1 MLVDSRNLPVRL
13 GARLGG
19 GGEGEVYEVPGS
31 IGGIDA
37 AKLYAVPERTAERHT
52 KLEVMIAHAPEDP
65 TRDLG
70 HATLAW
76 PRDLLFDGAFVG
88 FLMPRVEPGCPKLT
102 RFIHPSLYPDLFSWR
117 HQIEIAANLAGG
129 LAALHAAGYVVGDLK
144 GENVHVTP
152 SCLVTFVD
160 CDSIQLRD
168 PATGRVFRCPKGTA
182 EYTAPELQG
191 VDFRTVDRTESSD
204 AFALAVMICQLL
216 MAGTHPFAGGRGP
229 TREENITR
237 GETFLLGG
245 RPPLTA
251 PPSSVIPPE
260 VRALLIACFTN
271 KPKDRPAVREI
282 AEALAA
288 SRERILLCQRRP
300 DHHAYGDHLASCP
313 WCEYEQ
319 RVGID
324 LYGPKPKPAP
334 RPQRPAAQWVSAP
347 SASPVSRPPAQAA
360 VTPPR
365 QPLSRRTIG
374 FAALLLALVLVYVA
388 TRVPPRTHAGEPP
401 PPPPPPPRAAEIR
414 VTPSEVDRLRA
425 NVENSLRRAAEFSE
439 VEQREGLD
447 TAVLR
452 DSALSDLIFVRV
464 GRFEMS
470 SYETPNGAYARCVE
484 AKACRPPA
492 VKADLTDSGKRFHP
506 VVWVSWKDAD
516 AFCRW
521 IGGRLPTE
529 AEWDAAA
536 ASPRKAG
543 APDSGNA
550 SGQDG
555 VDRWNGIA
563 PVASMQPNQF
573 GIYDLAGNARE
584 WVAGDEGGLRIL
596 RGGAWD
602 QPRDQVR
609 TSTREVVPANARTPA
624 VGFRCARSL

>member
-1 MLVDSRNLPVRL
+1 MLADSQSHPVRL
-13 GARLGG
+13 GSRLGG
-19 GGEGEVYEVPGS
+19 GGEGEVYEVEGS
-31 IGGIDA
+31 LDA
-37 AKLYAVPERTAERHT
+37 AKIYAPAERTAERQA
-52 KLEVMIAHAPEDP
+52 KLEVMIEHAPEDP

-229 TREENITR
+229 TREENISR
-237 GETFLLGG
+237 SESFLLGG

-251 PPSSVIPPE
+251 PPASVIPPE
-260 VRALLIACFTN
+260 VRALLTACFRN
-271 KPKDRPAVREI
+271 RPKDRPAAREI

-288 SRERILLCQRRP
+288 SRDRIILCQRRP
-300 DHHAYGDHLASCP
+300 DHHAYGDQLASCP

-324 LYGPKPKPAP
+324 PYGPKPKPVPA
-334 RPQRPAAQWVSAP
+334 PQRRAPQWAGAP
-347 SASPVSRPPAQAA
+347 SSPPVSRPPARAA

-365 QPLSRRTIG
+365 RPLPARTKG
-374 FAALLLALVLVYVA
+374 FAVLLLALVLVYIA
-388 TRVPPRTHAGEPP
+388 TRIPPRTHAGEPLP
-401 PPPPPPPRAAEIR
+401 PPPEAPRTTPEIR
-414 VTPSEVDRLRA
+414 VTPSKVDQMRTVA
-425 NVENSLRRAAEFSE
+425 ENEMRRMSEFSE

-452 DSALSDLIFVRV
+452 DSALSDLIFVPV

-484 AKACRPPA
+484 AQACRPPLSR
-492 VKADLTDSGKRFHP
+492 ADLEDKGRQFHP
-506 VVWVSWKDAD
+506 VVGVSWKDAD
-516 AFCRW
+516 TFCRW
-521 IGGRLPTE
+521 IGGRLPSETE
-529 AEWDAAA
+529 WNAADVGPPA
-536 ASPRKAG
+536 TGGTGP
-543 APDSGNA
+543 APVESGPQNRLGLYGLSGNVKEWLA
-550 SGQDG
+550 ADTAEESGLKVLRG
-555 VDRWNGIA
+555 A
-563 PVASMQPNQF
+563 
-573 GIYDLAGNARE
+573 ARE
-584 WVAGDEGGLRIL
+584 TAPAGSRSPEI
-596 RGGAWD
+596 
-602 QPRDQVR
+602 
-609 TSTREVVPANARTPA
+609 
-624 VGFRCARSL
+624 GFRCARSR

>member
-1 MLVDSRNLPVRL
+1 MLVDSRNRPVRL

-19 GGEGEVYEVPGS
+19 GGEGEVYEVAGT
-31 IGGIDA
+31 DA
-37 AKLYAVPERTAERHT
+37 AKIYAPAERTAERRA
-52 KLEVMIAHAPEDP
+52 KLEVMIEHAPEDP

-76 PRDLLFDGAFVG
+76 PRELLSEGTFVG

-168 PATGRVFRCPKGTA
+168 PATGRVFRCPKGTP

-191 VDFRTVDRTESSD
+191 VDFHTVDRTQSSD
-204 AFALAVMICQLL
+204 AFALAVMVCQLL

-229 TREENITR
+229 TREENIAR
-237 GETFLLGG
+237 GESFLLGG
-245 RPPLTA
+245 RPPLSA
-251 PPSSVIPPE
+251 PPASVIPPE
-260 VRALLIACFTN
+260 VRGLLIACFRN
-271 KPKDRPAVREI
+271 KPEDRPAVREI

-288 SRERILLCQRRP
+288 SRGRIVLCQRRP

-324 LYGPKPKPAP
+324 PYGPKPKPAP

-347 SASPVSRPPAQAA
+347 SAPPVSRPPVQAA

-365 QPLSRRTIG
+365 RPLARRTMG
-374 FAALLLALVLVYVA
+374 FAALLLALVLVYIA

-401 PPPPPPPRAAEIR
+401 PPPAPEVLPATQPEIR
-414 VTPSEVDRLRA
+414 VTPSQAERLQTQTA
-425 NVENSLRRAAEFSE
+425 NTLRRASEFVE
-439 VEQREGLD
+439 VEQREGLE

-452 DSALSDLIFVRV
+452 DAALKELIFVRI
-464 GRFEMS
+464 GRFEIS
-470 SYETPNGAYARCVE
+470 SYETPNSAYARCVE

-492 VKADLTDSGKRFHP
+492 LRSDLTDSGKRFDP
-506 VVWVSWKDAD
+506 VVWIAWKDAD

-529 AEWDAAA
+529 AEWDAAS

-550 SGQDG
+550 SGQAG
-555 VDRWNGIA
+555 VDRWIALA
-563 PVASMQPNQF
+563 PVASMQPNQL

-609 TSTREVVPANARTPA
+609 TSTRETAPAGARSPA
-624 VGFRCARSL
+624 IGFRCVR

>member
-1 MLVDSRNLPVRL
+1 MLADSQGRPVRL

-19 GGEGEVYEVPGS
+19 GGEGEVYEVGM
-31 IGGIDA
+31 DA
-37 AKLYAVPERTAERHT
+37 AKIYAAPERTAERRA

-70 HATLAW
+70 HSTLAW
-76 PRDLLFDGAFVG
+76 PRDLLLDGAFVG

-216 MAGTHPFAGGRGP
+216 LAGTHPFAGGRGP
-229 TREENITR
+229 TREENISR
-237 GETFLLGG
+237 SETFLAGG

-251 PPSSVIPPE
+251 PPASVIPPE
-260 VRALLIACFTN
+260 VRALLLACF
-271 KPKDRPAVREI
+271 KASPKDRPAVRGI

-288 SRERILLCQRRP
+288 SRERLVLCQRRP

-324 LYGPKPKPAP
+324 PYGPKPKPKPA
-334 RPQRPAAQWVSAP
+334 PQRRAPQWSGVPAAASSA
-347 SASPVSRPPAQAA
+347 VSRPPVQAA

-365 QPLSRRTIG
+365 SPLSARTKG
-374 FAALLLALVLVYVA
+374 LAGLLLALVLVYVA
-388 TRVPPRTHAGEPP
+388 TRVPPRTHAGEPAP
-401 PPPPPPPRAAEIR
+401 PPPEAPRTPEIR
-414 VTPSEVDRLRA
+414 VTPTKLDSLQTAAENNMRRL
-425 NVENSLRRAAEFSE
+425 SEFSE
-439 VEQREGLD
+439 VERREGLD

-452 DSALSDLIFVRV
+452 DSALEDLIFVRV

-470 SYETPNGAYARCVE
+470 SYETPNSAYAPCVE
-484 AKACRPPA
+484 ARACRPPTSPG
-492 VKADLTDSGKRFHP
+492 DLKDLGKRFHP
-506 VVWVSWKDAD
+506 VVGVSWADAD
-516 AFCRW
+516 TFCRW

-529 AEWDAAA
+529 AEWNAADVG
-536 ASPRKAG
+536 PPMAG
-543 APDSGNA
+543 VTGLAPVE
-550 SGQDG
+550 SGQQNRLG
-555 VDRWNGIA
+555 LYG
-563 PVASMQPNQF
+563 
-573 GIYDLAGNARE
+573 LAGNVKEWIAADTADENGLKVLRGAARE
-584 WVAGDEGGLRIL
+584 TAPAGSRSPEI
-596 RGGAWD
+596 
-602 QPRDQVR
+602 
-609 TSTREVVPANARTPA
+609 
-624 VGFRCARSL
+624 GFRCARNARNN

>member
-1 MLVDSRNLPVRL
+1 MLADSQDRPVRL
-13 GARLGG
+13 GTRLGG
-19 GGEGEVYEVPGS
+19 GGEGEVYEAAGS
-31 IGGIDA
+31 DA
-37 AKLYAVPERTAERHT
+37 AKIYAQAERTAERQA

-76 PRDLLFDGAFVG
+76 PRDLLFDDAFVG

-168 PATGRVFRCPKGTA
+168 PATGRVFRCPKGTP

-204 AFALAVMICQLL
+204 AFALAIMICQLL

-229 TREENITR
+229 TREENISR
-237 GETFLLGG
+237 SESFLLGG
-245 RPPLTA
+245 RPPLTS

-260 VRALLIACFTN
+260 VRTLLTACFRN
-271 KPKDRPAVREI
+271 RPKDRPAVREI

-288 SRERILLCQRRP
+288 SRERIILCQRRP

-324 LYGPKPKPAP
+324 PYGPKPKPAP
-334 RPQRPAAQWVSAP
+334 RPQRPAAPWVSAP
-347 SASPVSRPPAQAA
+347 SAPPVSRPPARAA

-365 QPLSRRTIG
+365 PPLPARTKG
-374 FAALLLALVLVYVA
+374 LAALLMALVLVYIA
-388 TRVPPRTHAGEPP
+388 TRIPPRMHAGEPP
-401 PPPPPPPRAAEIR
+401 PPPEPQTQKAEIR
-414 VTPSEVDRLRA
+414 VTPSEVDRLQTIA
-425 NVENSLRRAAEFSE
+425 ENNMRRVSEFSE
-439 VEQREGLD
+439 AERREGLD

-452 DSALSDLIFVRV
+452 DAALEDLIFVPV
-464 GRFEMS
+464 GQFEMS
-470 SYETPNGAYARCVE
+470 SYETPNHAYAQCVE
-484 AKACRPPA
+484 AKACRAPMSRG
-492 VKADLTDSGKRFHP
+492 DLKDLGKRFHP
-506 VVWVSWKDAD
+506 VVGISWQDAD
-516 AFCRW
+516 TFCRW

-529 AEWDAAA
+529 TEWNVADVGPPAA
-536 ASPRKAG
+536 
-543 APDSGNA
+543 
-550 SGQDG
+550 G
-555 VDRWNGIA
+555 VTGLA
-563 PVASMQPNQF
+563 PVESGPQNRL
-573 GIYDLAGNARE
+573 GLYGLAGNVKE
-584 WVAGDEGGLRIL
+584 WVAADTADKNGLRVL
-596 RGGAWD
+596 RGAA
-602 QPRDQVR
+602 
-609 TSTREVVPANARTPA
+609 RETAPAGSRSPEI
-624 VGFRCARSL
+624 GFRCARSR